1 MKVYITPG
9 VTIAQSIDG
18 IRYEFSVLNYKNI
31 SGYAEVIIK
40 DVSTGKTYHSDG
52 WIEINGHIFSTR
64 WNSEYNPLREQWQ
77 CGRDLIIEII

>member
-31 SGYAEVIIK
+31 SGYADVIIK
-40 DVSTGKTYHSDG
+40 DVSTGKTYNSDG
-52 WIEINGHIFSTR
+52 WIVISGNIYYIR
-64 WNSEYNPLREQWQ
+64 WN
-77 CGRDLIIEII
+77 

>member
-31 SGYAEVIIK
+31 
-40 DVSTGKTYHSDG
+40 
-52 WIEINGHIFSTR
+52 
-64 WNSEYNPLREQWQ
+64 
-77 CGRDLIIEII
+77 